1 MTEHEQK
8 SKHADEEP
16 DFFDKPEN
24 VKLIL
29 RVFYVLSALL
39 VVVDFIYHRHVHHP
53 WEEVP
58 AFYCLYGFAAC
69 VVLVL
74 IATQMRKLVM
84 RDEEYYDAE

>member
-1 MTEHEQK
+1 M
-8 SKHADEEP
+8 
-16 DFFDKPEN
+16 
-24 VKLIL
+24 
-29 RVFYVLSALL
+29 LSALL

-53 WEEVP
+53 WEKVP